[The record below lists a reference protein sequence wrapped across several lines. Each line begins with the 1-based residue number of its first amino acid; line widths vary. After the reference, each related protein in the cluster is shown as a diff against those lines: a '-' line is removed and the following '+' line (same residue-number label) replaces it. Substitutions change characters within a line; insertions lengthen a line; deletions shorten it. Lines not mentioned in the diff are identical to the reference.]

1 MILSGNNYANY
12 ADEIFSNILQTD
24 RYNKIP
30 VNKTYVVKKES
41 NRFAEYVWYLNKEL
55 TINQSGSLIFTHFD
69 TVGLLKKI
77 LRKNNIRNCSV
88 IVHLSDK
95 NMSYIKYIF
104 YKNFFKF
111 IYSTNVTYSSDNLFS
126 LPIGISNEYIKNNLS
141 EKNFLDRDLQ
151 GEKFEKIYL
160 NFNENTN
167 FFHRSWIQKNLENKN
182 FVHIEKSKLSKKQY
196 LNDIKN
202 YKFVLCPWG
211 NGYDTHRIW
220 EALYAGSIPVV
231 KYHRAFESFKHLPII
246 FYTNI
251 KELTLDYL
259 NDELTN
265 KKELEINDLE
275 LSNWISKNNL
285 DKKYIKLNVDI
296 RIVERYFHRLFLIK
310 KINSKYKILRSY
322 LYRIL
327 KKIIFSNPLI

>member
-1 MILSGNNYANY
+1 MFLSGNNYANY
-12 ADEIFSNILQTD
+12 ADEIFSNIVQTD
-24 RYNKIP
+24 RYNNIP

-41 NRFAEYVWYLNKEL
+41 NKFAEYVWYVNKEL

-69 TVGLLKKI
+69 TLGLLKKI

-88 IVHLSDK
+88 IIHLSDK
-95 NMSYIKYIF
+95 NMNYIKYIIC
-104 YKNFFKF
+104 KSVFKF
-111 IYSTNVTYSSDNLFS
+111 IYSTNVTYSGDNLFS

-141 EKNFLDRDLQ
+141 EKNFLDGDLQ
-151 GEKFEKIYL
+151 REKYEKIYL

-196 LNDIKN
+196 LKDIKN

-220 EALYAGSIPVV
+220 ETLYAGSIPVV
-231 KYHRAFESFKHLPII
+231 KYHKAFESFKHLPII
-246 FYTNI
+246 FYKNI

-259 NDELTN
+259 NDELIN
-265 KKELEINDLE
+265 KKELEIKDLE

-285 DKKYIKLNVDI
+285 DKKNIKLNVDKK
-296 RIVERYFHRLFLIK
+296 IVERYFHRLFLIY
-310 KINSKYKILRSY
+310 KINSKYKIFRSY
-322 LYRIL
+322 FYRFL
-327 KKIIFSNPLI
+327 KKLFFQIH